1 MFIRSSQSTIREQTT
16 SPSPTHMMQRMLSP
30 TQLRL
35 YVRREFYNRTDYE
48 NDTSTTCQSNRRT
61 VRGRRN
67 SSLRK
72 KWPNNSIT
80 RHSSRKM
87 SRIYSTAPPPIILLS
102 FLFYPPFPLPSPPPV
117 RFASPFLASLFFLL
131 ASPFSSLIFS
141 ALS

>member
-1 MFIRSSQSTIREQTT
+1 MLFIRSSQSTIREQTT

-61 VRGRRN
+61 MRGRRN

-72 KWPNNSIT
+72 KWPNDSIT

-87 SRIYSTAPPPIILLS
+87 SRIYSTAPPPSYCFPFS
-102 FLFYPPFPLPSPPPV
+102 FILPSPSPPLPP
-117 RFASPFLASLFFLL
+117 FASPPLSWLR
-131 ASPFSSLIFS
+131 FSSFWPH
-141 ALS
+141 LSPP